1 MKIGDGGG
9 GGGSVRRECDK
20 VLSHSRKPQS
30 LWVWQESSAPVA
42 PCEPLHCVCVRASR
56 CWLWENNRPS
66 PPPETSW
73 KLHNCSCVCPRLVYA
88 TKTLFSFF
96 SFLLSCHTKMENLCC
111 TSVIPTR
118 LRSSS
123 VPVCSLSL
131 SPGTLHTP
139 SLHSS
144 LPHLAP
150 VDKLIKSK
158 SIFI

>member
-1 MKIGDGGG
+1 MTGGVCG
-9 GGGSVRRECDK
+9 GRATRCCRTHANPRVSGSGR
-20 VLSHSRKPQS
+20 SHQL
-30 LWVWQESSAPVA
+30 LWPPVSH
-42 PCEPLHCVCVRASR
+42 CTVCVCASR

-73 KLHNCSCVCPRLVYA
+73 KLHNCSCVCPWLFYA
-88 TKTLFSFF
+88 TKTLISFF
-96 SFLLSCHTKMENLCC
+96 SFLLFCHTKMENLCC
-111 TSVIPTR
+111 TSVVLTR

-131 SPGTLHTP
+131 SLGTLHTP
-139 SLHSS
+139 SLPSS